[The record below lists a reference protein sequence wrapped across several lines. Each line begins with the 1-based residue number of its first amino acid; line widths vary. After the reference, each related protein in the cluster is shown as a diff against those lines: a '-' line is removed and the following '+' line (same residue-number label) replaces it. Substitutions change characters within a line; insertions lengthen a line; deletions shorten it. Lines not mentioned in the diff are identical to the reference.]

1 MKSLRAPTNASSTEP
16 QRRHQR
22 AAFALRVMRRAV
34 LEAADTVVTRDD
46 DAEMRPRPP
55 LTLRHR
61 QALAVRVLEQE
72 EVAAMHAV
80 ERAAD
85 EDAHGTVLGAVRVRG
100 AGQSRGVVYQ
110 SGRGTDSGPGPRR
123 TTLATPGVSW

>member
-1 MKSLRAPTNASSTEP
+1 
-16 QRRHQR
+16 
-22 AAFALRVMRRAV
+22 MRRAV
-34 LEAADTVVTRDD
+34 LEAADAVVARDD

-85 EDAHGTVLGAVRVRG
+85 EDAHGTVWARCAC
-100 AGQSRGVVYQ
+100 AGLASHAASFTRAAAELTV
-110 SGRGTDSGPGPRR
+110 GPGPRR
-123 TTLATPGVSW
+123 MALVTPGASW